1 MFAVLF
7 EDSICAWCSEFM
19 SAFITCCS
27 ICYHIINTFNNVIKL
42 LAVSLPSSLIHL
54 FVHTSFSCQKAC
66 FIFASFLD
74 CFYWTELFF
83 SHLCGSHL
91 MVFVCRIFKFSLRIS
106 VFQKCLI
113 QHFKKLNWP
122 TFCHIKTKN
131 VYEAHFCWD
140 FIQSNA
146 LCEIETKTFIV
157 VQIQKWTLMVYLS
170 VATFSSWSFPP
181 FFVT

>member
-1 MFAVLF
+1 
-7 EDSICAWCSEFM
+7 
-19 SAFITCCS
+19 
-27 ICYHIINTFNNVIKL
+27 
-42 LAVSLPSSLIHL
+42 
-54 FVHTSFSCQKAC
+54 
-66 FIFASFLD
+66 
-74 CFYWTELFF
+74 
-83 SHLCGSHL
+83 
-91 MVFVCRIFKFSLRIS
+91 MVFVCRIFTFSLRIS

-181 FFVT
+181 FFSISPTDSLLDLLNLLDFDWAISINCKVNICHLHVFFQDCPLYSFLHLEAIMLPRTLLLLMDCCSIPFPPHKSCCIQRVKILKFYNLLLR